1 MDKRAKSVSNE
12 RASEGE
18 NNISE
23 IIENLDESEDE
34 DDIEGDD
41 NFEVEDDFDS
51 TYLKDKTVSGATA
64 IWEHYKP
71 RLLTNGAR
79 VAYLCSP
86 NPVIIAHSEA
96 NKDPLNNIALEEFIR
111 RVILPR
117 RRTISENPNV
127 VLAKLVDKYWAERDD
142 FVKRR
147 GFFSSESIWITAGD
161 PMTISY
167 EWHKRYSLP
176 ATEVFGLSACLSCS
190 LVLGCGQAERQ
201 WKAMKAQKT
210 GKRTNL
216 GSEKT
221 KKQSVI
227 CAAFARQKNETQ
239 RKQAQRAGVLW
250 CDEDFEYCKLDEYC
264 QGNIMEE
271 VSIEPKRVFCAYF
284 EDWQDVQFNSKW
296 GDVHAARVL
305 AKYEGLGFYDKDHD
319 RTGKFCEINCAVLT
333 KCVKKGPL
341 KTTTQKAGNGLGYF
355 YTILG
360 TYEGF
365 DKVLNLECQSELLYD
380 TFERYWDFYEMVID
394 YYAKYPDPE
403 LKIVKKDV
411 EGDDGGGKQPAEE
424 EADDSSDDGDNEQS
438 S

>member
-23 IIENLDESEDE
+23 IIENLDELEDE

-41 NFEVEDDFDS
+41 NFEVEDEFDS
-51 TYLKDKTVSGATA
+51 TCLKEKTVSGATA

-117 RRTISENPNV
+117 RRTINENPNV

-190 LVLGCGQAERQ
+190 LVLGCGQAE
-201 WKAMKAQKT
+201 
-210 GKRTNL
+210 
-216 GSEKT
+216 
-221 KKQSVI
+221 
-227 CAAFARQKNETQ
+227 
-239 RKQAQRAGVLW
+239 
-250 CDEDFEYCKLDEYC
+250 
-264 QGNIMEE
+264 
-271 VSIEPKRVFCAYF
+271 
-284 EDWQDVQFNSKW
+284 
-296 GDVHAARVL
+296 
-305 AKYEGLGFYDKDHD
+305 
-319 RTGKFCEINCAVLT
+319 
-333 KCVKKGPL
+333 
-341 KTTTQKAGNGLGYF
+341 
-355 YTILG
+355 
-360 TYEGF
+360 
-365 DKVLNLECQSELLYD
+365 
-380 TFERYWDFYEMVID
+380 
-394 YYAKYPDPE
+394 
-403 LKIVKKDV
+403 
-411 EGDDGGGKQPAEE
+411 
-424 EADDSSDDGDNEQS
+424 
-438 S
+438 